1 MDAQIWSLRLG
12 AEWAD
17 DISERAGSEA
27 YHLGK
32 PQIWAVAGWISFN
45 ERIEPNMQ
53 ESELTQSDGSPI
65 RVLLADDHA
74 FVRQCLHSLIESHPD
89 LEVTG
94 EAEDGRM
101 AVDLVRELLPDVVIM
116 DIGMPN
122 LNGMEATRLILR
134 EFTQVKVVALSAYSD
149 RLHVAGMLKAG
160 ALAYV
165 LKDCASDVLVEAVR
179 AVSRGETYLCPEVNR
194 TVVSDY
200 ISLLS
205 VHQHYTLETLS
216 VREREVLQLLAEGKT
231 TKQIATELHVST
243 KAIEANRRKIM
254 EKLDAYSI
262 PKLVKL
268 AILGGITSVEA

>member
-1 MDAQIWSLRLG
+1 
-12 AEWAD
+12 
-17 DISERAGSEA
+17 
-27 YHLGK
+27 
-32 PQIWAVAGWISFN
+32 
-45 ERIEPNMQ
+45 MQ
-53 ESELTQSDGSPI
+53 ESELTQRDGSPI

-134 EFTQVKVVALSAYSD
+134 EFTQVKVVALSTYSD

-160 ALAYV
+160 ASAYV

-179 AVSRGETYLCPEVNR
+179 AASRGETYLCPEVNR

-205 VHQHYTLETLS
+205 VHQHYALETLS
-216 VREREVLQLLAEGKT
+216 VREREVLQLLVEGKT
-231 TKQIATELHVST
+231 TKQIAMELHVST

-268 AILGGITSVEA
+268 AILGGVTSVEA